1 MKTLH
6 LATAL
11 YVGGAVAL
19 VAFTVLLPVLLVA
32 GVAFLI

>member
-1 MKTLH
+1 MTTAD
-6 LATAL
+6 LATVL